1 MRLSGQET
9 EKITNIKIKVP
20 NLTHDTEKGKSQSY
34 IFFLCEHRKRIY
46 KNSGMQIIMIC
57 KYKTEQEEGEECG
70 WGSLTGSSKV
80 AANKEQEKKGKR

>member
-57 KYKTEQEEGEECG
+57 KYKTEQEEGE
-70 WGSLTGSSKV
+70 WGMGLGESDRQLEGRRQQRTR
-80 AANKEQEKKGKR
+80 KKR